1 MRSLTPLSLSFYL
14 AIAVGV
20 AYGAISLIFP
30 VPIFYTIISAAIV
43 TLLAFT
49 ICYFGV
55 SRFLYTRI
63 EDINSQIIGS
73 IQNTVFKNK
82 MQSRSA
88 DALEKLSTYVKRLIQ
103 EKTIEIDNLKELE
116 RMRKEF
122 LGDVAHELR
131 SPIFN
136 VQGYIHTLMEGAMED
151 EEVRSRFLNKAAKH
165 VDHLSILVEDLVT
178 ISRIEAGE
186 LKLELMEFDIKEL
199 IHEVIDL
206 LDLSAKQKAITLQ
219 TKYNGNTDPVIIKA
233 DLQKIRQVLVN
244 LVNNS
249 IKYGRENGFTTIN
262 LLDAQNDITV
272 EVADNGE
279 GIAEQHLARIFERFY
294 RVDKARVR
302 TEPSTGLGLA
312 IVKHFVEAHKQKIL
326 VTSREGVGSIF
337 SFTLEKAKELETLN

>member
-1 MRSLTPLSLSFYL
+1 MRKIPPLSLPGYL
-14 AIAVGV
+14 ALATGLIFGIISVFFHFQLIYWLLSIGLV
-20 AYGAISLIFP
+20 SLITF
-30 VPIFYTIISAAIV
+30 VVS
-43 TLLAFT
+43 
-49 ICYFGV
+49 YFGIRKV
-55 SRFLYTRI
+55 IYAQI
-63 EDINSQIIGS
+63 ENINEEIIGS

-88 DALEKLSTYVKRLIQ
+88 EALEKLSTYVKRLIQ

-151 EEVRSRFLNKAAKH
+151 EEVRTRFLSKAAKH
-165 VDHLSILVEDLVT
+165 VDHLGILVEDLVT

-186 LKLELMEFDIKEL
+186 IKLELEDFDIKEL

-206 LDLSAKQKAITLQ
+206 LDHSAKQKSIEIITRYPDVPELLV
-219 TKYNGNTDPVIIKA
+219 NA
-233 DLQKIRQVLVN
+233 DLQKIRQVLIN
-244 LVNNS
+244 LINNS
-249 IKYGRENGFTTIN
+249 IKYGKDNGATTIN
-262 LLDAQNDITV
+262 LLETQNQVTI

-279 GIAEQHLARIFERFY
+279 GIAEKHLPRIFERFY

-302 TEPSTGLGLA
+302 SEPSTGLGLA
-312 IVKHFVEAHKQKIL
+312 IVKHFVEAHKQKIW
-326 VTSREGVGSIF
+326 VTSREGIGSIF
-337 SFTLEKAKELETLN
+337 SFTLEKSKEE

>member
-1 MRSLTPLSLSFYL
+1 MRKIPPLSLPGYL
-14 AIAVGV
+14 ALATG
-20 AYGAISLIFP
+20 LIFG
-30 VPIFYTIISAAIV
+30 IISVFFHFQLIYW
-43 TLLAFT
+43 LLSIGLVSFIT
-49 ICYFGV
+49 FVVSYFGIRKV
-55 SRFLYTRI
+55 IYAQI
-63 EDINSQIIGS
+63 ENINEEIIGS

-88 DALEKLSTYVKRLIQ
+88 EALEKLSTYVKRLIQ

-151 EEVRSRFLNKAAKH
+151 EEVRTRFLSKAAKH
-165 VDHLSILVEDLVT
+165 VDHLGILVEDLVT

-186 LKLELMEFDIKEL
+186 IKLELEDFDIKEL

-206 LDLSAKQKAITLQ
+206 LDHSAKQKSIEIITRYPDVPELLV
-219 TKYNGNTDPVIIKA
+219 NA
-233 DLQKIRQVLVN
+233 DLQKIRQVLIN
-244 LVNNS
+244 LINNS
-249 IKYGRENGFTTIN
+249 IKYGKDNGATTIN
-262 LLDAQNDITV
+262 LLETQNQVTI

-279 GIAEQHLARIFERFY
+279 GIAEKHLPRIFERFY

-302 TEPSTGLGLA
+302 SEPSTGLGLA
-312 IVKHFVEAHKQKIL
+312 IVKHFVEAHKQKIW
-326 VTSREGVGSIF
+326 VTSREGIGSIF
-337 SFTLEKAKELETLN
+337 SFTLEKSKEE

>member
-1 MRSLTPLSLSFYL
+1 MRSISPLSLSLYL
-14 AIAVGV
+14 AMAVGLV
-20 AYGAISLIFP
+20 YGVIFS
-30 VPIFYTIISAAIV
+30 FFATSFTI
-43 TLLAFT
+43 TLLSSGIVALMSFV
-49 ICYFGV
+49 ICYFGI
-55 SRFLYTRI
+55 RQFLYTRI
-63 EDINSQIIGS
+63 EDINNQIIGS
-73 IQNTVFKNK
+73 IQNTAFKNK

-186 LKLELMEFDIKEL
+186 LKLELMVFDIKEL

-206 LDLSAKQKAITLQ
+206 LDLSAKQKSIHLV
-219 TKYNGNTDPVIIKA
+219 TKYNGNIEPNMVKA

-249 IKYGRENGFTTIN
+249 IKYGRENGQTTIN
-262 LLDAQNDITV
+262 LLEAHNEITV

-279 GIAEQHLARIFERFY
+279 GIAKEHLARIFERFY

-302 TEPSTGLGLA
+302 SEPSTGLGLA

-337 SFTLEKAKELETLN
+337 SFTLEKAN

>member
-1 MRSLTPLSLSFYL
+1 MRKIPPLSLPGYFALATGLIYALISFFFHFE
-14 AIAVGV
+14 
-20 AYGAISLIFP
+20 LIYWALSVFL
-30 VPIFYTIISAAIV
+30 VVIITFLVS
-43 TLLAFT
+43 
-49 ICYFGV
+49 YFGIRKV
-55 SRFLYTRI
+55 IYAQI
-63 EDINSQIIGS
+63 ENINEEIIGS

-88 DALEKLSTYVKRLIQ
+88 EALEKLSTYVKRLIQ

-151 EEVRSRFLNKAAKH
+151 EEVRTRFLSKAAKH
-165 VDHLSILVEDLVT
+165 VDHLGILVEDLVT

-186 LKLELMEFDIKEL
+186 IKLELEDFNIKEL
-199 IHEVIDL
+199 IREVFDL
-206 LDLSAKQKAITLQ
+206 LDHSARQKSINLVVRYPQ
-219 TKYNGNTDPVIIKA
+219 DHELLVYA
-233 DLQKIRQVLVN
+233 DLQKIRQVLIN

-249 IKYGRENGFTTIN
+249 IKYGKDNGATTIN
-262 LLDAQNDITV
+262 LLETQNEVTI

-279 GIAEQHLARIFERFY
+279 GIAEKHLPRIFERFY

-302 TEPSTGLGLA
+302 SEPSTGLGLA
-312 IVKHFVEAHKQKIL
+312 IVKHFVEAHKQKIW
-326 VTSREGVGSIF
+326 VTSREGIGSIF
-337 SFTLEKAKELETLN
+337 SFTLERSKGE

>member
-1 MRSLTPLSLSFYL
+1 MRSITPLSLSAYL
-14 AIAVGV
+14 AIAIGV
-20 AYGAISLIFP
+20 AYGIISLFL
-30 VPIFYTIISAAIV
+30 PIAVQERVISILLVAA
-43 TLLAFT
+43 LAFL
-49 ICYFGV
+49 ISFIGI
-55 SRFLYTRI
+55 SRFLYNRI
-63 EDINSQIIGS
+63 DRINNQIIGS
-73 IQNTVFKNK
+73 IQNIIFKNK
-82 MQSRSA
+82 KQARTA
-88 DALEKLSTYVKRLIQ
+88 DALDILSVNVKRLIQ
-103 EKTIEIDNLKELE
+103 EKTLEIDNLKELE

-186 LKLELMEFDIKEL
+186 LKLELANFDIKEL
-199 IHEVIDL
+199 IREVIDL
-206 LDLSAKQKAITLQ
+206 LDHSAKQKAILLATRYTELPSL
-219 TKYNGNTDPVIIKA
+219 PVHA

-244 LVNNS
+244 LINNS
-249 IKYGRENGFTTIN
+249 IKYGREHGQTSIN
-262 LLDAQNDITV
+262 LLDSHNTV
-272 EVADNGE
+272 TIEVADNGE
-279 GIAEQHLARIFERFY
+279 GIPKEHLPRIFERFY

-312 IVKHFVEAHKQKIL
+312 IVKHFVEAHKQKVL

-337 SFTLEKAKELETLN
+337 SFTLDKA

>member
-1 MRSLTPLSLSFYL
+1 MRKITPLNLSVYL
-14 AIAVGV
+14 ALATGMI
-20 AYGAISLIFP
+20 YG
-30 VPIFYTIISAAIV
+30 IISV
-43 TLLAFT
+43 
-49 ICYFGV
+49 
-55 SRFLYTRI
+55 FLYSSVLVWAITTGLITVIVFIICLLGISKTLYSRI
-63 EDINSQIIGS
+63 KNINGEIIGS
-73 IQNTVFKNK
+73 IQNTAFKDK
-82 MQSRSA
+82 MKSHSA
-88 DALEKLSTYVKRLIQ
+88 DELDKLNSYVKKLIQ

-151 EEVRSRFLNKAAKH
+151 EEVRNRFLEKAAKH

-186 LKLELMEFDIKEL
+186 IKLELSDFDIKEL
-199 IHEVIDL
+199 IQDVIEL
-206 LDLSAKQKAITLQ
+206 LDLSAKQKSISLM
-219 TKYNGNTDPVIIKA
+219 TKYEDEPPVIVRA
-233 DLQKIRQVLVN
+233 DLQKIRQVLIN

-249 IKYGRENGFTTIN
+249 IKYGKEGGMTSID
-262 LLDAQNDITV
+262 LLEAQNIVTV

-279 GIAEQHLARIFERFY
+279 GIGKEHLPRIFERFY

-302 TEPSTGLGLA
+302 TESSTGLGLA

-326 VTSREGVGSIF
+326 VTSREGIGSIF
-337 SFTLEKAKELETLN
+337 SFTLEKAKSED